1 MKNNYVLDR
10 GQKDQGKEQKQMR
23 EGFMVGMKKTVRSV
37 KEFFTFIKEDAKKLP
52 IAFVIIILDSISNIL
67 TPYLIARAVDL
78 YIVTGDVGGLTG
90 IIIILV
96 VIYIVTIF
104 TGYSQGILMGL
115 VSQRTLYRLREAL
128 FAKLQELPIAFFNQ
142 NKAGDLMSRV
152 NNDADK
158 INQFLGEGIARLVGV
173 ASTVFGIAI
182 FVFFINIKMAIAMML
197 MVLFL
202 VIITRLLSGWV
213 TKTSRK
219 SLNVLGNFNA
229 ALQENLTNFRVV
241 VAYDKRQYFKNYLNK
256 INAENREATK
266 RGDIAVRVFEPIY
279 DFAGAFALII
289 VVSFGIYMISVG
301 EITTGI
307 LIAFIA
313 YTLQFYDPLKTLA
326 SIFGSI
332 QSSIAAWTRI
342 TDIFNMKDN
351 LIVTSVDN
359 HVVSELWGGTQ
370 SARPER
376 AKASEA
382 GSQAEPAGE
391 DLRGGNFVDGSEAKN
406 LRMELRDVTFSYE
419 DGANVLENV
428 SLQFEAGKTYAL
440 VGPTGGGKSTLAS
453 LMSRLYDPDT
463 GTVFLNGRD
472 IRSYEKGERA
482 GKISVILQE
491 PILFSGTVGDNIRY
505 GNLDIAEKAD
515 EELEKMLLVQGFVE
529 VMKRFDNGL
538 ATKIEQSAGGGLSLG
553 QKQLISF
560 MRAIL
565 RQPELLI
572 LDEATANIDTVTEA
586 ILEKALT
593 TLPKETTKII
603 IAHRLNTIREADQI
617 MFVNGHH
624 VTLAG
629 SLEEAIHLIENA
641 KRTS

>member
-1 MKNNYVLDR
+1 MKNNYILDR
-10 GQKDQGKEQKQMR
+10 GQKGEGETKEQKHVSG
-23 EGFMVGMKKTVRSV
+23 GFIVGMKKTLRSL
-37 KEFFTFIKEDAKKLP
+37 KEFSIFIKEDAKKLP
-52 IAFVIIILDSISNIL
+52 IAFVIIVLDSISNIL

-158 INQFLGEGIARLVGV
+158 INQFLGEGMARLVGV
-173 ASTVFGIAI
+173 SSTVFGIAI

-202 VIITRLLSGWV
+202 IIITRLLSGWV
-213 TKTSRK
+213 TRTSRK

-256 INAENREATK
+256 VNEENREATK

-289 VVSFGIYMISVG
+289 VVAYGIYMISVG

-351 LIVTSVDN
+351 L
-359 HVVSELWGGTQ
+359 VVEGKG
-370 SARPER
+370 AN
-376 AKASEA
+376 ASEA
-382 GSQAEPAGE
+382 A
-391 DLRGGNFVDGSEAKN
+391 DNKN
-406 LRMELRDVTFSYE
+406 LRMELRDVTFGYE
-419 DGANVLENV
+419 DGAPVLENV

-463 GTVFLNGRD
+463 GEVFLDGRD
-472 IRSYEKGERA
+472 IRTYEKEERA
-482 GKISVILQE
+482 KKISVILQE

-505 GNLDIAEKAD
+505 GNLDIAGKTD
-515 EELEKMLLVQGFVE
+515 EELEKTLLAQGFVE
-529 VMKRFDNGL
+529 VMKRFDTGL

-593 TLPKETTKII
+593 TLPPETTKII
-603 IAHRLNTIREADQI
+603 IAHRLNTFREADQI
-617 MFVNGHH
+617 MFVNGRH

-641 KRTS
+641 KRRS